1 MSVLVVGGHGQLGR
15 ALRRIA
21 PGWTYASRDDLDL
34 RGAVDL
40 SAWRPTVVVNAA
52 AYTAVDRAESEPEL
66 AFEVNAHGAGR
77 LARACAEVGAPLI
90 HVSTDYVFDGLK
102 GAPYEVDDPVCPLS
116 VYGRSKEAG
125 EAEVRAAWA
134 QHVILRT
141 AWLFGPDRAGFV
153 SWVVDQGRR
162 GVDVPLVDD
171 QRGNPTPVDGLAA
184 RIVAL
189 VGRLDDGC
197 WGTWHAVGE
206 PGTTWLGFGEALLQ
220 HAGGRAHGVAAATL
234 NRSAIRPTDGR
245 LVPTWPAALPALD
258 WREGLGEVVRA
269 WIATSS
275 TP

>member
-1 MSVLVVGGHGQLGR
+1 MPVLVVGGHGQLGR
-15 ALRRIA
+15 ALRRVA

-34 RGAVDL
+34 RGPVDL
-40 SAWRPTVVVNAA
+40 SPWRPSVVVNAA

-125 EAEVRAAWA
+125 EDEVRAALA

-141 AWLFGPDRAGFV
+141 AWLFGPDRPGFV

-162 GVDVPLVDD
+162 GVDVPHPCQDELALPCHVLHLLPHALLLRFQPLVARSEVRDRVLAEIGATMGSVDD
-171 QRGNPTPVDGLAA
+171 
-184 RIVAL
+184 
-189 VGRLDDGC
+189 
-197 WGTWHAVGE
+197 
-206 PGTTWLGFGEALLQ
+206 PGP
-220 HAGGRAHGVAAATL
+220 GG
-234 NRSAIRPTDGR
+234 
-245 LVPTWPAALPALD
+245 
-258 WREGLGEVVRA
+258 
-269 WIATSS
+269 
-275 TP
+275 